1 MLNGNPV
8 LVVGA
13 DWPCF
18 GPLDRFG
25 SASGK
30 GWSTILTH
38 RGTNGRGQ
46 GRLYRDRPRPP
57 DARYDTLPRE
67 LAAQALFELSGVVVR
82 ATGEPVANATVL
94 VTPNHSGAEP
104 PVSVPD
110 RVKTAADGT
119 FVIRQLSRGDYVL
132 RAAAAVVS
140 PSDNPDQQ
148 SIRYMASSPA
158 AQGGPLVTETAGGFT
173 SEYRFDPIGGVALSV
188 RNGDISG
195 IRLVVSR

>member
-1 MLNGNPV
+1 MVAGKVGFTEIARGRPMHGTTHSLASRRHRRFLNCRESSSARQVNRSQTQ
-8 LVVGA
+8 
-13 DWPCF
+13 
-18 GPLDRFG
+18 RF
-25 SASGK
+25 
-30 GWSTILTH
+30 WLRRT
-38 RGTNGRGQ
+38 
-46 GRLYRDRPRPP
+46 
-57 DARYDTLPRE
+57 
-67 LAAQALFELSGVVVR
+67 
-82 ATGEPVANATVL
+82 
-94 VTPNHSGAEP
+94 HSGAEP

-188 RNGDISG
+188 RNGNISG